1 MANKDRNKRSA
12 RQARQRERAEHEV
25 VAAQSAADASAKK
38 TKAAAAQASKKAP
51 VKVSS
56 TQDTGLIART
66 KSYFGAVRAEMRR
79 VTWPSR
85 TELTNYSVAV
95 IASLII
101 FGFAVWLVDTGIVAA
116 LVGFTSLRG

>member
-12 RQARQRERAEHEV
+12 RQARQRERAEREV
-25 VAAQSAADASAKK
+25 VAAESAAKASVKK
-38 TKAAAAQASKKAP
+38 SKAAAAQASKKAP
-51 VKVSS
+51 VKVSGAKDS
-56 TQDTGLIART
+56 GIIART
-66 KSYFGAVRAEMRR
+66 RSYFSAVRAEMRR